1 MDTINTP
8 GAIPDLEQ
16 GWQAI
21 IKWKLKELSDKLV
34 EEYKREMEECLGDNL
49 PMEER
54 NLMRIHMLSKY
65 LLQHPTVPVLD
76 IIPVLCFML
85 LQSERYTSLTS

>member
-1 MDTINTP
+1 MDAINTP

-16 GWQAI
+16 SWQA
-21 IKWKLKELSDKLV
+21 IKWKLKELSDMLV
-34 EEYKREMEECLGDNL
+34 EEYRREMEECLGDNI

-76 IIPVLCFML
+76 IIPVLCFKL